1 MVMDAWVIDL
11 LKQSPAIGAI
21 LAIVWMGLK
30 WHERMS
36 STWLAAIDKIDER
49 GKLAAEAFV
58 MAVKDIGEKCHKA
71 HDENARMFYE
81 QSCKGQEV
89 LIQLSMT
96 LANFTRAQ
104 DDLSHAVRDL
114 RR

>member
-1 MVMDAWVIDL
+1 MEPWIIDL

-36 STWLAAIDKIDER
+36 AVWLAAIDKIDER
-49 GKLAAEAFV
+49 GKANAQEFV
-58 MAVKDIGEKCHKA
+58 SAIKEIGEKCHTA
-71 HDENARMFYE
+71 HDANAKMFYE

-114 RR
+114 RRG